1 MLELVVPV
9 IVVVVTILVLGVGD
23 NVAMLELVVTIPWR
37 ARLALGRRLEL
48 DEGVIIWGVL
58 AVKVVVV
65 GLRGGLL
72 HLVLGAIIVVLTL
85 GLGAIVGSLDSASVV
100 RSQELVH
107 RIVGGILILSAGDNV
122 AMLEL
127 VVPVIVVVVTIPWR
141 ARLALGR
148 GLELDEGVIIWGVLA
163 VKVVVVGLRG
173 GLLHL
178 VLGAIIVVF

>member
-1 MLELVVPV
+1 MAFGLEQNLC
-9 IVVVVTILVLGVGD
+9 IVV
-23 NVAMLELVVTIPWR
+23 
-37 ARLALGRRLEL
+37 
-48 DEGVIIWGVL
+48 WGVL
-58 AVKVVVV
+58 AVEVVVV

-107 RIVGGILILSAGDNV
+107 RVVGGILVLGVGDHV

-141 ARLALGR
+141 ARSSARFHLRAR
-148 GLELDEGVIIWGVLA
+148 LDERVRSSQEPRRLI
-163 VKVVVVGLRG
+163 G
-173 GLLHL
+173 GL
-178 VLGAIIVVF
+178 